1 MTKVSGGGINWI
13 YIYIKSKESME
24 IKATLAACAFS
35 VMTENP
41 IQTTCLAVGL
51 V

>member
-13 YIYIKSKESME
+13 YIKSKESME
-24 IKATLAACAFS
+24 IEATLAACAFS

-41 IQTTCLAVGL
+41 IYTTTCLAVGL